1 MLTLEKENVI
11 LWEAES
17 IIKNVV
23 IVEESILQQI
33 EKYMQDEPF
42 YGDPDF
48 SYY

>member
-23 IVEESILQQI
+23 IAEESMLQQI
-33 EKYMQDEPF
+33 EKCMQEEAF

>member
-33 EKYMQDEPF
+33 EKYMQDEAF

>member
-1 MLTLEKENVI
+1 MLTLEKTNVI

-17 IIKNVV
+17 IIVNVV
-23 IVEESILQQI
+23 LVEEKLEQSIEQ
-33 EKYMQDEPF
+33 KMQDEPF